1 MLTEK
6 LYMTAKTCV
15 QFVSFSTQK
24 QQKTAEKIGKP
35 NKIKK
40 ISI

>member
-6 LYMTAKTCV
+6 LYIWQQNTCA

-35 NKIKK
+35 NKTKK
-40 ISI
+40 